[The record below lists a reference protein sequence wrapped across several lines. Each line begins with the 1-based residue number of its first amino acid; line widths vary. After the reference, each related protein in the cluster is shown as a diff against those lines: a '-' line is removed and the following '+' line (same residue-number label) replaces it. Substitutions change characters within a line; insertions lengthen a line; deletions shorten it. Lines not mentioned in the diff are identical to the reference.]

1 MTQVELC
8 CCGRGGDAIVAGV
21 LEQREQSI
29 EGVGMTTPSA
39 SAFDPQAFEGTAEY
53 YAVGRPPYSA
63 QLADTVA
70 RELSLDGTGQLL
82 DVGCGPGVL
91 VLALA
96 QLFDQVTALDPEP
109 GMLQAGRR
117 RCQQAGV
124 ANVRWVQGVAEDIA
138 TLNLGSWRV
147 VTFGQSFHRVR
158 QLEIAEA
165 VYDLLV
171 PGGSLVLISHNVDD
185 GRPRPA
191 NPGYPEIPHAAV
203 RMLILDYLGDSTRHY
218 LATWNEGQPA
228 RFEDTLSQ
236 TRFGGSRTIYA
247 PGRPDLVRDIDTV
260 VANYFS
266 LSYAAPRWFGNRR
279 ADFEAD
285 LRHLLHEYSPDGLFW
300 DWPGDT
306 ELVIATKTS

>member
-1 MTQVELC
+1 M
-8 CCGRGGDAIVAGV
+8 
-21 LEQREQSI
+21 
-29 EGVGMTTPSA
+29 VGMTTPSP

-63 QLADTVA
+63 QLADTMA

-91 VLALA
+91 VLPLA
-96 QLFDQVTALDPEP
+96 RLFDQVTALDPEP
-109 GMLQAGRR
+109 GMLQTGQR

-124 ANVRWVQGVAEDIA
+124 ANVRWVQGVAADIA
-138 TLNLGSWRV
+138 ALNPGSWRA

-158 QLEIAEA
+158 QLEVAEA

-171 PGGSLVLISHNVDD
+171 PGGSLVLISHNADD

-191 NPGYPEIPHAAV
+191 NPGYPEVPHDAV
-203 RMLILDYLGDSTRHY
+203 RKLILDYLGDGTRHY
-218 LATWNEGQPA
+218 LATWSEGQPA
-228 RFEDTLSQ
+228 RFEDTLSR
-236 TRFGGSRTIYA
+236 TRFGGSRTSYA
-247 PGRPDLVRDIDTV
+247 PGRPDLISDIDTV
-260 VANYFS
+260 VASYFS

-279 ADFEAD
+279 ADFESD
-285 LRHLLHEYSPDGLFW
+285 LRHLLHGYSPAGLFW

-306 ELVIATKTS
+306 ELVIATKS